1 MIHELKI
8 FKNYATAKINGDK
21 LFEIR
26 DNSDRGFQKGDL
38 VKYIPVTR
46 GFKGDL
52 VVCDHPIVDKTYE
65 ITYVTNYAQKD
76 GYVVFGEREVEE

>member
-8 FKNYATAKINGDK
+8 LKNYATAKLNGDK

-26 DNSDRGFQKGDL
+26 DNSDRGFQKGDK
-38 VKYIPVTR
+38 VKYTA
-46 GFKGDL
+46 
-52 VVCDHPIVDKTYE
+52 VDNLGCKIYHDINDKMYE
-65 ITYVTNYAQKD
+65 ITYVTSYAQKD